1 MVGHQGMRVGYIRVS
16 TIDQNTD
23 RQLDGVAVDKV
34 FTDKASGKETS
45 RIQLAAMLDFVR
57 EGDTVVVHSMDRLA
71 RDLNDLLTLVRGLV
85 ERGVRVEFVKEALTF
100 TGEDSPI
107 AHLMLSIMGAVAQF
121 ERAMIRERQREG
133 IAKAKARGVYTGRK
147 PALTPARAAELR
159 ARAAAGEAKT
169 VLAKEFGIS
178 RDTVYTYIQSHGE
191 NAPEVVTSQAAQSAA
206 VQPASDDILSPGR
219 PPAIE
224 PKTGPASEPSS
235 PPRSNPEPPEH
246 PIPHKKPTPA
256 ARSARAI
263 ARARRKR
270 WTAPGERQVRDVVDI
285 VRDRE
290 EGHHT
295 VSDDYG
301 YIGKIQ
307 RQIKTSGGRGR
318 WQAFDENNHLIST
331 GAWNTVD
338 EAVVGLLGD
347 YLERE
352 QRRTRRQG

>member
-1 MVGHQGMRVGYIRVS
+1 MRVGYIRVS

-34 FTDKASGKETS
+34 FTDKASGKDTS
-45 RIQLAAMLDFVR
+45 RAQLAAMLDFVR

-159 ARAAAGEAKT
+159 ARAAAGEPKT

-178 RDTVYTYIQSHGE
+178 RDTVYTYLQEPGE
-191 NAPEVVTSQAAQSAA
+191 HCPAIAASERTRAAAPLVANEPGEDG
-206 VQPASDDILSPGR
+206 QPSVADPLRGGGGR
-219 PPAIE
+219 P
-224 PKTGPASEPSS
+224 SEPSTQPRTETAPAEPPSPHPKS
-235 PPRSNPEPPEH
+235 PPLAPSPQ
-246 PIPHKKPTPA
+246 
-256 ARSARAI
+256 AI

-270 WTAPGERQVRDVVDI
+270 WSAPGERLRDVVDI
-285 VRDRE
+285 ARDSE
-290 EGHHT
+290 WGYHT
-295 VSDDYG
+295 VTDEYG
-301 YIGKIQ
+301 HIGKVQ
-307 RQIKTSGGRGR
+307 RQITAGGGRGR
-318 WQAFDENNHLIST
+318 WQAFDENNALVPM
-331 GAWNTVD
+331 GPWNTVD
-338 EAVVGLLGD
+338 QAVAGLLGN
-347 YLERE
+347 YLDRA
-352 QRRTRRQG
+352 QRRTHRKN